1 MTSPEQDPRHVSL
14 HLTSQ
19 ATVEFSANHLW
30 PRDGEYSRFG
40 TDLGSFAAEVTRR
53 LHSDGYLGYCTR
65 PDRISVIP
73 LSAIKRI
80 DFLES

>member
-1 MTSPEQDPRHVSL
+1 MSI

-19 ATVEFSANHLW
+19 ATVEFSPSDLW

-40 TDLGSFAAEVTRR
+40 TDLASFATEVTRR
-53 LHSDGYLGYCTR
+53 LHSDGYLGFCTR
-65 PDRISVIP
+65 SDRISVVP